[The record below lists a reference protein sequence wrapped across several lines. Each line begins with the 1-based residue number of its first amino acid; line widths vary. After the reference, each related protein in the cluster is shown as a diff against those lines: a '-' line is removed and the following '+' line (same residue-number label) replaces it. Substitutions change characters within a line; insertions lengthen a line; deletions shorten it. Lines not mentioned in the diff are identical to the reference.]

1 MDKIVNLDNVE
12 DFDFSK
18 LSLLQPSAL
27 QGGSYFTKLRYYGE
41 PLYFQSPKLFTRNGI
56 VETNKTNYIDLLFTN
71 ENESFIAW
79 LENLETHIHQLI
91 YEKRNLW
98 FNNELELSDIESAF
112 TSSIKPYKGG
122 KFFLVR
128 SNILKNK
135 LYNSA
140 KPSCLIFDEHENT
153 LANNDITNETKIIT
167 IIDVQGVKFSSKNF
181 QIELVTKQIMVI
193 NNKYEF
199 GSCVIKVNKPS
210 VQDNQYLKQNE
221 SNDNLELEQN
231 NVNNSEEIDEITN
244 LKSTT
249 ETIDTKDIVD
259 ASNIQDITETKDI
272 LEIDNSHV
280 DISNNDLKTETLDEA
295 KIENNKIDTEE
306 NITIEKS
313 NTNTLEKSDVEDLE
327 KSTLENKDNQFN
339 ESTVLKEVEL
349 KPDQNMD
356 TMTLKKP
363 NDVYYEIYKIAKE
376 KAKNAKK
383 KALEAYLE
391 LKKIKNTYLLTD
403 LDESDSD
410 SEFLEDS
417 DYSENDSDSEEDLEN
432 TLDIEKLESI

>member
-153 LANNDITNETKIIT
+153 LTTNDITNETKLIT

-181 QIELVTKQIMVI
+181 QIELVTKQLMVI

-210 VQDNQYLKQNE
+210 VQDNQSLKQIE
-221 SNDNLELEQN
+221 TSEQLEKNDTIQ
-231 NVNNSEEIDEITN
+231 SEEIYENSNIKD
-244 LKSTT
+244 
-249 ETIDTKDIVD
+249 TIDVTDI
-259 ASNIQDITETKDI
+259 SNSSNNLDITETKDNT
-272 LEIDNSHV
+272 LYEKHSNVGV
-280 DISNNDLKTETLDEA
+280 DNNDNKKETTDEV
-295 KIENNKIDTEE
+295 KIENNNTDIEK
-306 NITIEKS
+306 NIIVEKS
-313 NTNTLEKSDVEDLE
+313 NTNTLEKSDAEDLE
-327 KSTLENKDNQFN
+327 KSTLENKDNQHTEN
-339 ESTVLKEVEL
+339 TVLKEIEL

-432 TLDIEKLESI
+432 TLEIEKLESI